1 MSLKGGV
8 LTGVLA
14 WLLAFYIFD
23 AAYPS
28 QYEMLLAT
36 LQTFVVGETYTRLT
50 LQSFKF
56 FTKKLQP
63 VYQAVATEE
72 VSQQ

>member
-1 MSLKGGV
+1 VSLKGGV

-14 WLLAFYIFD
+14 WLLAFYVFD

-28 QYEMLLAT
+28 QCEMLLAT
-36 LQTFVVGETYTRLT
+36 LQTFTYTRLT
-50 LQSFKF
+50 SQSFKF